1 MKVQK
6 IRISALAI
14 GILLV
19 LMVLLSA
26 IFTMDVPF
34 IADAADV
41 STVDYDKYTDSDTL
55 LNGSKTIREY
65 PDTLYNSTTSIK
77 GNVLNV
83 YGDDPIV
90 QIVPKSLFATSG
102 EYLHIGKEYGFFIKT
117 EGDAWGD
124 SNNKK
129 SQVLVF
135 DITTNMTDPKNPD
148 VISVSIE
155 PLFQYCFCYIES
167 QYTKFATDERDT
179 IQYTIPAN
187 TNYVVATPIGLL
199 PPRYGQTWKYY
210 LKNISVSSTLANEQ
224 GLNPMNS
231 GYSVL
236 EDDGYFFTQFDY
248 KYNGFTSPKAEDDGG
263 ITLDDVSMVFSV
275 LSLLPID
282 GLSTAFGLLSLF
294 FTCLAEE
301 KEMQSINDGSGHYGT
316 SISNGVMTATNL
328 YSTKADQIA
337 NYFYGGESCLI
348 KNAICGMHGDDNK
361 NNIWFGKDNSVSAYY
376 KVSHTEK
383 LYTRFAR
390 EIGLTVVDEKGNE
403 YNKDTCSEY
412 NYFINEPNYSSV
424 GLDEKT
430 RLTILPDGN
439 NYFKFA
445 PLHTSDYQIA
455 FDNNQNAEVFVTSGS
470 NAVATT
476 KENGIIS
483 CRMTVGE
490 TYQIRIHKKT
500 AGDFNFT
507 LSPPTAMP
515 AIASKSEYLI
525 KYVPANTGAY
535 KLSVDNSGFLI
546 TKAYHNT
553 PDNDYANLLGV
564 TKGLNCKDFEAVLKK
579 DDIYYLLL
587 KNNTSASASSG
598 IASTACSSTWKAG
611 VNASKALVGGANYVY
626 SKFVY
631 SGKDSDV
638 CFSFSGVDST
648 AINVQFYVFNQY
660 GESVYISE
668 QYYDGFMKLG
678 QLSAGTY
685 YIGMRAAK
693 NVTVTP
699 KVELKNV
706 IGKWKQLINGK
717 WTDIVLD
724 ENNEIVV
731 YRGDTHYFGFWRGDT
746 VFHSYNRTYNLSEE
760 DNVSFDEY
768 ELKFTT
774 TTKAFDNVKT
784 VLYAVLRS
792 DTENGNMM
800 FPEGLAIRVKFN
812 MKEIN
817 PVFSVD
823 YVNKIKISFK
833 SDVIANNLK
842 YIIRSNVSNGSAISD
857 FITGTVTNSVKS
869 VDLEIMQKLC
879 NRKATTAKFV
889 LKSIEIKS
897 GLNNESVRTI
907 DINKVYDINCKEQ
920 RYDSSISTSYISNE
934 LHLYNMRYNS
944 AKNKILTNNIIL
956 KNYANW
962 EIMSVNP
969 AGTTI
974 DGKGYTITGMRFSVP
989 TGSNKH
995 YGFISENRG
1004 VVRSLYFT
1012 GVSITGKTSDKYGD
1026 MRFGAVAA
1034 INYGK
1039 INYCKVS
1046 GIIDVYRR
1054 DGVVGGIVAINNKSA
1069 NVEDCVFGHVGNR
1082 DQNYLGNSGD
1092 IGGIAG
1098 RNYGSIQFCRTLNT
1112 TIGAD
1117 IDHCSNSYGGMAGYM
1132 EGGGIASC
1140 RAEGVHIQV
1149 TNSTLI
1155 SGQYPSMGYLV
1166 GNMNSNSIM
1175 DSCIISGC
1183 SNYIKK
1189 LTVGYRKNCFKG
1201 TGGCYG
1207 VCENSSVYRITVS

>member
-6 IRISALAI
+6 IRLSALAI
-14 GILLV
+14 GILLS

-26 IFTMDVPF
+26 IFTIDVPF
-34 IADAADV
+34 IADAADTSV
-41 STVDYDKYTDSDTL
+41 VDYDKYTDSDTL

-90 QIVPKSLFATSG
+90 QIVPKSLFAASG

-117 EGDAWGD
+117 EVDAWGD

-316 SISNGVMTATNL
+316 SISNGVITATNL

-376 KVSHTEK
+376 KLSHTEK

-507 LSPPTAMP
+507 LSPSTSMP

-525 KYVPANTGAY
+525 KYVPSDTGAY
-535 KLSVDNSGFLI
+535 KLSVVNSGFLI
-546 TKAYHNT
+546 SKAYHNT
-553 PDNDYANLLGV
+553 PENDYASLLGV

-611 VNASKALVGGANYVY
+611 ANASKALVGGANYVY
-626 SKFVY
+626 SKFVL
-631 SGKDSDV
+631 GKEESDV

-648 AINVQFYVFNQY
+648 AVNVQFYVFNQY
-660 GESVYISE
+660 GESKYIIE
-668 QYYDGFMKLG
+668 QYYDGFMRLA

-699 KVELKNV
+699 KVELKDV
-706 IGKWKQLINGK
+706 AGKWKQLINGK
-717 WTDIVLD
+717 WTDVVLD
-724 ENNEIVV
+724 NNNEIVV
-731 YRGDTHYFGFWRGDT
+731 YRGDTHYFSYWRGDT
-746 VFHSYNRTYNLSEE
+746 VFHSYRPEYNLYEF
-760 DNVSFDEY
+760 NNEY
-768 ELKFTT
+768 VKFIDAELKFKTT
-774 TTKAFDNVKT
+774 ENAFDNCKT
-784 VLYAVLRS
+784 TLFAMLRS

-920 RYDSSISTSYISNE
+920 RYDSENSIAYISNE
-934 LHLYNMRYNS
+934 LHLYNLRYPKYNVKFANDITLNS
-944 AKNKILTNNIIL
+944 FKVWDPIPQWNKTLYGDSFAIKNQMVLTVPYSNRLLYGFVQTNNGIRKGL
-956 KNYANW
+956 KI
-962 EIMSVNP
+962 EDFIM
-969 AGTTI
+969 
-974 DGKGYTITGMRFSVP
+974 DD
-989 TGSNKH
+989 
-995 YGFISENRG
+995 
-1004 VVRSLYFT
+1004 
-1012 GVSITGKTSDKYGD
+1012 VSSDTSGE
-1026 MRFGAVAA
+1026 MRFGAIAA
-1034 INYGK
+1034 INNGE
-1039 INYCKVS
+1039 ISGCSASGSIKVDRKS
-1046 GIIDVYRR
+1046 
-1054 DGVVGGIVAINNKSA
+1054 GVVGGIAGINNKSGKINLCA
-1069 NVEDCVFGHVGNR
+1069 FGGYKKDN
-1082 DQNYLGNSGD
+1082 NILFNSGD
-1092 IGGIAG
+1092 VGGIVG
-1098 RNYGSIQFCRTLNT
+1098 RNMGGQITLNGCANTYVGCYVNKCGNSFGCIVGYASGGTIQGCFAKQCTMDIRNT
-1112 TIGAD
+1112 TLVSGYYPKMGFIVGHMVNQGSMERCLV
-1117 IDHCSNSYGGMAGYM
+1117 IDCTYYHG
-1132 EGGGIASC
+1132 
-1140 RAEGVHIQV
+1140 R
-1149 TNSTLI
+1149 
-1155 SGQYPSMGYLV
+1155 
-1166 GNMNSNSIM
+1166 
-1175 DSCIISGC
+1175 
-1183 SNYIKK
+1183 
-1189 LTVGYRKNCFKG
+1189 LTVGYRKYCYNGKN
-1201 TGGCYG
+1201 GCYG
-1207 VCENSSVYRITVS
+1207 LVQNSTVKD